1 MRTPQQ
7 KPYLA
12 RNNSDFSLHF
22 YINVHLRNIWWPLL
36 FSKITK
42 TPCRSI
48 LCWILIRLYNFY
60 NGLFSVFV
68 KKSGWQGVFL
78 PTRGFSGTYSDRI
91 WHPPC
96 THFTKKIWHWVPT
109 SPKKIWLGTHFTLTL
124 MKANFNANWPESS
137 LLPFYNVITDVWHF
151 TIRLNNFMTEILQ
164 SIGFLK
170 KMFHQ
175 KQNILIIFV

>member
-1 MRTPQQ
+1 MV
-7 KPYLA
+7 YGNFLEE
-12 RNNSDFSLHF
+12 
-22 YINVHLRNIWWPLL
+22 I
-36 FSKITK
+36 K
-42 TPCRSI
+42 T
-48 LCWILIRLYNFY
+48 
-60 NGLFSVFV
+60 
-68 KKSGWQGVFL
+68 
-78 PTRGFSGTYSDRI
+78 SDRI

-96 THFTKKIWHWVPT
+96 THFTSVRWVPCTHFTLSDWYLVPTSPKKSDTGYPLHQKKSDWVPT

-124 MKANFNANWPESS
+124 MKANFNANWSESS

>member
-1 MRTPQQ
+1 MIESDTHLVPTSPVSDGYLVPTSPCQIGTLYPLHQ
-7 KPYLA
+7 KNLT
-12 RNNSDFSLHF
+12 L
-22 YINVHLRNIWWPLL
+22 
-36 FSKITK
+36 
-42 TPCRSI
+42 
-48 LCWILIRLYNFY
+48 
-60 NGLFSVFV
+60 G
-68 KKSGWQGVFL
+68 
-78 PTRGFSGTYSDRI
+78 
-91 WHPPC
+91 

-124 MKANFNANWPESS
+124 MKANFNANWSESS